1 MSPPLIDIRPD
12 HWAIVRDI
20 LQRHV
25 PQYEVWAF
33 GSRATWKAKEYSD
46 LDLAVITDKP
56 LSLAVSAALSDEF
69 SESDLPWKVDV
80 VDWATTSEEFRK
92 IIARDKVVV
101 KEEKER
107 ALAADFAIAAFD
119 DLIRRGVLAIGD
131 GYRAKLDE
139 LGGTGPIFLRAGLVS
154 DTHISFDGAER
165 FHQYLASKVASKM
178 SKVGDVII
186 TTKGNSTGRVA
197 FVDDS
202 MPPFV
207 YSPHLS
213 YWRSL
218 KHDELSPGYLRYW
231 SRGEEFHRQLR
242 GLSTS
247 TDMAPYLSLADQKR
261 LTISLPAPSEQRRI
275 AHVLGTLDDKIELNR
290 RMNETLEAI
299 ARAIFKSWFV
309 DFDPVRAKA
318 SGEAPEFIC
327 RRLGLTPDLLALFPD
342 RLVDSELGEI
352 PERWEVQ
359 SLEPLTNYLNRGL
372 SPKYVEHGGVLVLN
386 QKCIRDGRINSSKA
400 RRHDPAQRKIDC
412 RLIEIGDILVNS
424 TGVGTL
430 GRVAQVLGLDEPTI
444 VDSHITVVRADTD
457 KVSWNYLGVAVLER
471 QSEIEALGEGSTGQT
486 ELSRARLGA
495 LEFLMPPRQLRE
507 HFDSIVSGFRLH
519 AKHNDVQSHTLA
531 QIRDALLPKL
541 LSGELRVPDAEAI
554 TDDAAA

>member
-318 SGEAPEFIC
+318 SGDAPESIC
-327 RRLGLTPDLLALFPD
+327 RRLGLTPDLLALFPH
-342 RLVDSELGEI
+342 RLVDSEFGEI
-352 PERWEVQ
+352 PKGWDVKALDEIAKYLNGLALQKFPPESETEWLPVIKISQLNKGDTAGADRASKNLSAEYVVDDGDMLFSWSGSLVVDVWCGGPGALNQHLFKVTSAHYPKWFYFYWTKYHLAQFQAIAAGKAVTMGHIQRKHLKEALCAVPPDSALEDFGAIIAPLLEKQ
-359 SLEPLTNYLNRGL
+359 IANRVESRSLET
-372 SPKYVEHGGVLVLN
+372 
-386 QKCIRDGRINSSKA
+386 IRD
-400 RRHDPAQRKIDC
+400 
-412 RLIEIGDILVNS
+412 
-424 TGVGTL
+424 T
-430 GRVAQVLGLDEPTI
+430 
-444 VDSHITVVRADTD
+444 
-457 KVSWNYLGVAVLER
+457 
-471 QSEIEALGEGSTGQT
+471 
-486 ELSRARLGA
+486 
-495 LEFLMPPRQLRE
+495 
-507 HFDSIVSGFRLH
+507 
-519 AKHNDVQSHTLA
+519 
-531 QIRDALLPKL
+531 LLPKL
-541 LSGELRVPDAEAI
+541 LSGELRVPEPEAA
-554 TDDAAA
+554 DEEAAA

>member
-327 RRLGLTPDLLALFPD
+327 RRLGLTPDLLAMFPD
-342 RLVDSELGEI
+342 RLVDSDMGKI
-352 PERWEVQ
+352 PQGWQVRTIADHCFLNAKSWTAKTLPAEV
-359 SLEPLTNYLNRGL
+359 R
-372 SPKYVEHGGVLVLN
+372 YVDLANAKNGVISQVQVFSSSAAPSRARRVL
-386 QKCIRDGRINSSKA
+386 RDGDTI
-400 RRHDPAQRKIDC
+400 
-412 RLIEIGDILVNS
+412 
-424 TGVGTL
+424 VGTVRPGNRSFAL
-430 GRVAQVLGLDEPTI
+430 IGRGAPQLT
-444 VDSHITVVRADTD
+444 
-457 KVSWNYLGVAVLER
+457 
-471 QSEIEALGEGSTGQT
+471 GSTGFAVLT
-486 ELSRARLGA
+486 PRRDELREFLYFLAAGDENVVRLSRLADGA
-495 LEFLMPPRQLRE
+495 AYPAVRPEVVTAGVC
-507 HFDSIVSGFRLH
+507 VSPHPDVIDAFH
-519 AKHNDVQSHTLA
+519 AATAMMVDYQIANRVSNNTLA
-531 QIRDALLPKL
+531 SIRDTLLPKL

-554 TDDAAA
+554 AEDAAA